1 MFFIH
6 SNQKNTIMKP
16 EMILKSDLLDIIF
29 ENKNKQYGAYILRKE
44 YFKRLKYS
52 LVTTFV
58 FAATIGYLF
67 FSSKTVAI
75 KKGIADLIKD
85 YHFTTVEIETVKKK
99 EVVVQKKQ
107 IQAAQSVKEIPYNGY
122 QIVKDDVVKN
132 IVPTIKD
139 IENAVIGNKYMDGKE
154 TTIQEVQLT
163 NTTKVANSINTI
175 VAEDLTKPLEY
186 AEVMP
191 QFPGGM
197 EAFKKFMLKNLR
209 HPNDIEAGINI
220 LVRAKFVID
229 KEGNIINIEIIE
241 SGGKELDK
249 EVERVVTK
257 MPKWLPGKQNGS
269 AVAVFFKLP
278 VTFLGSVE

>member
-1 MFFIH
+1 
-6 SNQKNTIMKP
+6 MKP

-163 NTTKVANSINTI
+163 NTTKFANSINTI

-249 EVERVVTK
+249 EVERVVAK
-257 MPKWLPGKQNGS
+257 MPQWLPGKQNGS

>member
-99 EVVVQKKQ
+99 EVVVHKKQ
-107 IQAAQSVKEIPYNGY
+107 IQAAQRVKEIPYNGY

-163 NTTKVANSINTI
+163 NTTKFANSINTI